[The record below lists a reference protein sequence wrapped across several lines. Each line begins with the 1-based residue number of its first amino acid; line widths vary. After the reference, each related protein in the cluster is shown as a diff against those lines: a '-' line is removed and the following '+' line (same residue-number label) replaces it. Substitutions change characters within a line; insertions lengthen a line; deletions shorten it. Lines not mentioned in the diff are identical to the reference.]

1 MVVGNENPRMEAGED
16 WAQHTQ
22 TMPSMLEVLATVGR
36 SVANQR
42 LYLLANKRQALICFD
57 RL

>member
-1 MVVGNENPRMEAGED
+1 MVVGNENPRMEAAED

-42 LYLLANKRQALICFD
+42 PYLLANKRRSYMF
-57 RL
+57 

>member
-42 LYLLANKRQALICFD
+42 LCLLANKKRCYMF
-57 RL
+57 